1 MRRVSKH
8 YDVDEKG
15 ILAWAKSNFQVL
27 NWNGRQI
34 RNAFQAATA
43 LAKFSALE
51 EESSPDQNDRSSSRV
66 QLRIENFNH
75 VADASIGFDHYLQSI
90 YGLDKIED
98 RLLREKIRN
107 DRFHAPLSP
116 ISTNLNP
123 MYPPQASNY
132 PNLPNTQQQNLTQYQ
147 PQQAPVAYHQP
158 SAQYG
163 RLPAQQRQQNVQ
175 GSIPFQNMEG
185 NPNDAAS
192 NDLWS
197 DED

>member
-15 ILAWAKSNFQVL
+15 ILAWAKNNFQKL

-51 EESSPDQNDRSSSRV
+51 EESSPDRNDRSSSRV

-116 ISTNLNP
+116 IGTNLNP

-132 PNLPNTQQQNLTQYQ
+132 PNLPNTQQQNLSQYL
-147 PQQAPVAYHQP
+147 PQQAPGAYHQP

-163 RLPAQQRQQNVQ
+163 RLPAQQHQQNAQ

-185 NPNDAAS
+185 NPNNAAS
-192 NDLWS
+192 NELWS